1 LAYGYRWQE
10 GIFMRSP
17 PYRWT
22 VNSCCCLLHC
32 SGDEPRFHA
41 LLYPLEAD
49 HLRGSQLVC
58 LN

>member
-1 LAYGYRWQE
+1 
-10 GIFMRSP
+10 MHSP

-32 SGDEPRFHA
+32 SGDESRFHA

-49 HLRGSQLVC
+49 HLRGSQLVY
-58 LN
+58 LNYGGCGM